1 MNCSSCGHELRE
13 GDRFCPSCGA
23 IVAKASTVEP
33 VPSSNDEAASPL
45 GSQSKQ
51 QSKTPYLIAFLLTVS
66 LVTESWWGG
75 ISGSPAV
82 KMGATIGAVMTPM
95 LISLSIAIIINAF
108 AKIFLNKPF
117 RDGFSASFLAIWS
130 ILIIILLLGDYR
142 DHRARVHEREAKIK
156 ALSNT
161 HAEAVKL
168 KAYVN
173 REGVQTLSPQ
183 SSSTSGIPPFS
194 AGDIDYETAKSMQQL
209 LVEMQNFAINEKT
222 KIDII
227 RQKEDSIDL
236 KNILDPVLISTPTG
250 IATARTK
257 IDQERRL
264 VKMEGDVDHDSTGKI
279 YEMINNLPEGDFK
292 TAAEKRSP
300 YVQKRYLEVV
310 NDYINTRLQ
319 ILETLQQIVDIYAE
333 TMGKN
338 QISDQGVYFEQPYRD
353 KYEKLGH
360 ELGSELA
367 HLKEVDAVLAESR
380 QQVSSWLSSV
390 EQSTR
395 KYSTSH

>member
-23 IVAKASTVEP
+23 TVAKASAVEP
-33 VPSSNDEAASPL
+33 VPSSNDEAASPI

-75 ISGSPAV
+75 ISGPPAV
-82 KMGATIGAVMTPM
+82 KVGATIGVVMAPM
-95 LISLSIAIIINAF
+95 LISLSIAIIINAS

-142 DHRARVHEREAKIK
+142 DYRARVHERETKIK

-173 REGVQTLSPQ
+173 REGVQTFSPQ

-209 LVEMQNFAINEKT
+209 LVEMQNFATSEKS
-222 KIDII
+222 KLDII
-227 RQKEDSIDL
+227 RQKENSIDL
-236 KNILDPVLISTPTG
+236 KNIFDPMLISTPTG
-250 IATARTK
+250 IAAARTK
-257 IDQERRL
+257 IDQERQL
-264 VKMEGDVDHDSTGKI
+264 VKLEGNIDRGLIDKMHG
-279 YEMINNLPEGDFK
+279 MINNLPEGDFK

-300 YVQKRYLEVV
+300 YSQERYLKII

-319 ILETLQQIVDIYAE
+319 ILETLQQIVDIYDE
-333 TMGKN
+333 TMGNN
-338 QISDQGVYFEQPYRD
+338 QISDQSVYFEQPYRD
-353 KYEKLGH
+353 KYEKLGN
-360 ELGSELA
+360 ELGLELA